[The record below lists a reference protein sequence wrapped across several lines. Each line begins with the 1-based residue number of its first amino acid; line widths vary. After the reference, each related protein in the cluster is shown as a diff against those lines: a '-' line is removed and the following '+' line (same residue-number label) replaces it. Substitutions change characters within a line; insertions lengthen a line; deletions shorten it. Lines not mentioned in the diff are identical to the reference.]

1 MLPYLVDPKSILLGF
16 AIFNFS
22 TAWVMDSRIHFTCAA
37 CPWYHPWSYL
47 NEPTILLVAA
57 LFLRA
62 NRWWTN
68 TVALLFSSY
77 LIGYFVRLLL
87 SLDDPI
93 MALSYDLKLIRMYYP
108 YIVGSWDSQYLFA
121 LIVFCYSALSL
132 KRNFLSRK
140 ITSPGGIEGKVM

>member
-1 MLPYLVDPKSILLGF
+1 MKKRSNTTLPYLVDLRSILLGF

-22 TAWVMDSRIHFTCAA
+22 AAWVMNSRIHFTCAA

-77 LIGYFVRLLL
+77 LIGYFVHLLL

-93 MALSYDLKLIRMYYP
+93 MGPKLRLETHPNVLPLYCRFLGQPISLRA
-108 YIVGSWDSQYLFA
+108 DSSFLFR
-121 LIVFCYSALSL
+121 SL
-132 KRNFLSRK
+132 
-140 ITSPGGIEGKVM
+140 T